1 MPTLDEKKRLDELK
15 AEIRQIS
22 SLLIWTEN
30 SLRLAVDSNQSIL
43 ADGLTVLDTI
53 SNQIKV
59 NGDYSKELFYDF
71 KAFVPLVHED
81 LKAISESSISSSSS
95 IKETIG
101 SSNENMLNGLE
112 SLNNKSMLAKA
123 AEGGGE
129 IGTLGSVGGSLAA
142 LEALPLVKKVE
153 KFLDAATLFL
163 KSWSSPVNV
172 GIALAIPIVGGL
184 AVIFGGLYLIFSK
197 IADAVISISHDIR
210 DVVKGGLKGLIFGS
224 DSSSS
229 SSTNPEISNEGA
241 NSIVDAINSSR
252 ESITTGIFDIG
263 TNLVQIENTNE
274 AILDRLNAASFL
286 FRNVINASRLA
297 IGTMAGIISDTLEIS
312 RRQNTNEVTN
322 ESTVAYDTEFQNDL
336 LTILRS
342 TLTVKV
348 ENLPKVSENQEKPAE
363 VFANAIK
370 PITANQEALFK
381 SLDSGLRRLNETVI
395 SLREANADSR
405 VSLLSKPI
413 DSTDARISDN
423 SEQYLL
429 EATQD
434 ILSEVRRFCVSFE
447 EYKTM
452 WSGKNSDNK
461 ETKSSGQN
469 PEVSG
474 G

>member
-1 MPTLDEKKRLDELK
+1 MPVDEKRRLEELK
-15 AEIRQIS
+15 AEIRQIGN
-22 SLLIWTEN
+22 LVVWTERDLKLALEVASSKTDLTN
-30 SLRLAVDSNQSIL
+30 LALDQILIYERLKFDRTSEIL
-43 ADGLTVLDTI
+43 F
-53 SNQIKV
+53 
-59 NGDYSKELFYDF
+59 EF
-71 KAFVPLVHED
+71 KSFIPLVHDD
-81 LKAISESSISSSSS
+81 LKAIAESSISSSSS

-123 AEGGGE
+123 ADGGGE
-129 IGTLGSVGGSLAA
+129 MGALGSVGGSLAA

-229 SSTNPEISNEGA
+229 NSSNPEVSNDGA

-274 AILDRLNAASFL
+274 AILDRLNSASFL

-297 IGTMAGIISDTLEIS
+297 IGTMAGIISDTLEMS
-312 RRQNTNEVTN
+312 RRQNANEGSN

-336 LTILRS
+336 LTLLRS

-381 SLDSGLRRLNETVI
+381 SLDSGLRKLNESVI
-395 SLREANADSR
+395 SLREADTDSR

-413 DSTDARISDN
+413 DSTDVRISDN

-434 ILSEVRRFCVSFE
+434 ILSEVRRFYVSFE

-452 WSGKNSDNK
+452 LSGKNYNKTDNK
-461 ETKSSGQN
+461 NTQN

-474 G
+474 A

>member
-1 MPTLDEKKRLDELK
+1 MPVDEKRRLEELK
-15 AEIRQIS
+15 AEIRQIGN
-22 SLLIWTEN
+22 LVVWTERDLKLALEVASSKTDLTN
-30 SLRLAVDSNQSIL
+30 LALDQILIYERLKFDRTSEIL
-43 ADGLTVLDTI
+43 F
-53 SNQIKV
+53 
-59 NGDYSKELFYDF
+59 EF
-71 KAFVPLVHED
+71 KSFIPLVHDD
-81 LKAISESSISSSSS
+81 LKAIAESSISSSSS

-123 AEGGGE
+123 ADGGGE
-129 IGTLGSVGGSLAA
+129 MGALGSVGGSLAA

-229 SSTNPEISNEGA
+229 NSSNPEVSNDGA

-274 AILDRLNAASFL
+274 AILDRLNSASFL

-297 IGTMAGIISDTLEIS
+297 IGTMAGIISDTLEMS
-312 RRQNTNEVTN
+312 RRQNANEVSN

-336 LTILRS
+336 LTLLRS

-381 SLDSGLRRLNETVI
+381 SLDSGLRKLNESVI
-395 SLREANADSR
+395 SLREADTDSR

-413 DSTDARISDN
+413 DSTDVRISDN

-434 ILSEVRRFCVSFE
+434 ILSEVRRFYVSFE

-452 WSGKNSDNK
+452 LSGKNYNKTDNK
-461 ETKSSGQN
+461 NTQN

-474 G
+474 A